1 MVALSHC
8 DPGLSA
14 GAPQEPT
21 EEPTEEPTGGPTG
34 EKGARGRESLI

>member
-21 EEPTEEPTGGPTG
+21 EEPTKEPTG

>member
-21 EEPTEEPTGGPTG
+21 EEPTEEPTG